1 MRRIHSVCA
10 VLLFCAAVASVVSAA
25 LDGKKELLM
34 AWLMVLFLLL
44 MWFGFA
50 SVFLE
55 VWSAFRDQK
64 RSIAT
69 AIAITCIVLAVSTV
83 FAAGYLKE
91 AQQASALQQGLE
103 TVGIVLMFGGG
114 ISGAIGL
121 VWDRRIAKQRVPSSA
136 ANNRGKNMH
145 DTDGAEPN
153 APADRPCE

>member
-1 MRRIHSVCA
+1 MR
-10 VLLFCAAVASVVSAA
+10 
-25 LDGKKELLM
+25 
-34 AWLMVLFLLL
+34 
-44 MWFGFA
+44 FGFA
-50 SVFLE
+50 RVFLE

-69 AIAITCIVLAVSTV
+69 AIAITCIVLAVSTG

-153 APADRPCE
+153 APADRPRE